1 MQAKDADIPVKRLVL
16 VGGGHAHVHVLKM
29 LGMDPMP
36 GLAITLIT
44 RDIETPYSGMIPGFV
59 AGHYV
64 REECHVDLAKLCSFA
79 GVTLVHGEACG
90 LDRSKQEVYCKDG
103 RPPIRYDV
111 LSFDIGISPKPL
123 PLVFQSNRPTITP
136 VKPIDGFSYRWDII
150 LSRVLSI
157 EMDGKPVRLAIVG
170 GGAGGTELC
179 FAMHHRL
186 QQEMLKVGKD
196 TSLLHVTL
204 FNRGSSLIAQ
214 HNQHVQNILHRIAR
228 EKGITVELN
237 TEIVAVEMKGELN
250 EGTPDTPS
258 DTTSPPSSST
268 HGSDQLVSKDGRKF
282 PFDEAIWCTDAVGQ
296 AWIKQ
301 TGLETTNEGFIC
313 VGATLESV
321 NSPGIFACGDI
332 AHLVASPRPKA
343 GVFAVRAGPPLTL
356 NLRKKLLNQLPL
368 EPWTPQEQFLGL
380 IGTGDAYAVASKGPI
395 GIEGAFLWKLKDRI
409 DRTWMALYNDLPD
422 KERMM
427 KQKQKQAKQAFIASI
442 VASCGQSQSGPGQG
456 PTQGL
461 GPAEKEEI
469 EKEEDLEEYSAVARS
484 MGIDTLNVL
493 TQAKMRCGG
502 CGSKVGAQLLTRALR
517 RVQHSIHDRKEVIS
531 GIGNN
536 SPIHTYPLTPS
547 SCFHTTTS
555 NAPFNTHPLT
565 HPLTLTLSS
574 VVVVVVV
581 VADSVAHCEAPLF
594 LPFLLSQHT
603 LPSFFTPSLCCSNPP
618 FLFHTLP
625 SFFPPFLRSLHPLT
639 LFTHPLRASQ
649 GRWAIRTRR
658 RRLDPPSTAPRL
670 PSTHDR
676 LFSVICLGSLFVWSN
691 RCESCFV

>member
-1 MQAKDADIPVKRLVL
+1 MQGKDVDIPVKRLVL
-16 VGGGHAHVHVLKM
+16 IGGGHAHVHTIKM
-29 LGMDPMP
+29 FGMDPMP

-64 REECHVDLAKLCSFA
+64 REECHVDLGKLCSFS

-90 LDRSKQEVYCKDG
+90 LDRNKQEVYCKDG

-111 LSFDIGISPKPL
+111 VSFDIGISPKPL

-150 LSRVLSI
+150 VSRVLSV
-157 EMDGKPVRLAIVG
+157 EMNGKPVRLAIVG

-186 QQEMLKVGKD
+186 QQEMLKIGKD
-196 TSLLHVTL
+196 ISLLHVTI
-204 FNRGSSLIAQ
+204 FSRGSSLIAQ

-237 TEIVAVEMKGELN
+237 TEIVAVEMKREMMHGADL
-250 EGTPDTPS
+250 PS
-258 DTTSPPSSST
+258 DSISQPSSST
-268 HGSDQLVSKDGRKF
+268 HMSDQLISKDGRKF

-296 AWIKQ
+296 SWIKD
-301 TGLETTNEGFIC
+301 TGLETTEEGFIC

-321 NSPGIFACGDI
+321 NTPGVFACGDI

-356 NLRKKLLNQLPL
+356 NLRRKLLNQSPL

-380 IGTGDAYAVASKGPI
+380 ISTGDSYAVASKGPI

-409 DRTWMALYNDLPD
+409 DRTWMALYSDLPD
-422 KERMM
+422 KEHMM
-427 KQKQKQAKQAFIASI
+427 KQKQKQIKKAFIASI
-442 VASCGQSQSGPGQG
+442 IASSGQTPQSGLGQG
-456 PTQGL
+456 QKQGL
-461 GPAEKEEI
+461 GSEVEEEKEE
-469 EKEEDLEEYSAVARS
+469 EESGEYSAVARS
-484 MGIDTLNVL
+484 MGKDTLKVL
-493 TQAKMRCGG
+493 TEAKMRCGG

-536 SPIHTYPLTPS
+536 SS
-547 SCFHTTTS
+547 
-555 NAPFNTHPLT
+555 PLT
-565 HPLTLTLSS
+565 HCNIPLISPSLVSS
-574 VVVVVVV
+574 QPH
-581 VADSVAHCEAPLF
+581 SF
-594 LPFLLSQHT
+594 LPPLYP
-603 LPSFFTPSLCCSNPP
+603 LP
-618 FLFHTLP
+618 
-625 SFFPPFLRSLHPLT
+625 FP
-639 LFTHPLRASQ
+639 
-649 GRWAIRTRR
+649 
-658 RRLDPPSTAPRL
+658 
-670 PSTHDR
+670 
-676 LFSVICLGSLFVWSN
+676 
-691 RCESCFV
+691 